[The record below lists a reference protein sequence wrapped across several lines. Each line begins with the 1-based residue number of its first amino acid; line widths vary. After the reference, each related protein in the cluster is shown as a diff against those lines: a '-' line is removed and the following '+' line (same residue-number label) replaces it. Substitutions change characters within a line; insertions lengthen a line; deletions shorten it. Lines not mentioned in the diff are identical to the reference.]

1 MEKYENLDEDIGI
14 EVLKKG
20 IIYHYTSV
28 EGVLGILD
36 KSEFWVTKS
45 DFLNDISEINYTFDL
60 FEENFLN
67 KIKNENVRTRMISQ
81 FHSELDKDR
90 ALYNKALLG
99 TYIISFS
106 TNQDNLLLWS
116 EFAGKMGY
124 NLGFNIEYLKD
135 EFNRKSVKDEKY
147 LLKLHGKV
155 IYNKEEQIR
164 LLGNRIDWKLISD
177 SSDKNMNSLENL
189 NESISDE
196 IIEDFISGIFFHCL
210 YYSMFFKDSKFEQEE
225 EYRFIFQASHNSKK
239 VSINKEMNFRVKEG
253 ALCPFV
259 KVPFKCLN
267 SLESITIGPKNN
279 IDIAKKGLEN
289 YCRNKEINPKILKS
303 NIPLR
308 Y

>member
-1 MEKYENLDEDIGI
+1 MEKYEYLDEDIEI

-81 FHSELDKDR
+81 FHSEIDKDR
-90 ALYNKALLG
+90 ALYDKALFG

-135 EFNRKSVKDEKY
+135 EFNRKSVRDDELY
-147 LLKLHGKV
+147 LKFDGKV
-155 IYNKEEQIR
+155 IYNREEQIR
-164 LLGNRIDWKLISD
+164 LLGNKIDWKLISD

-189 NESISDE
+189 DESISDK
-196 IIEDFISGIFFHCL
+196 IIEDFISEIFFYCL
-210 YYSMFFKDSKFEQEE
+210 IYSMFFKDSKFEQEE
-225 EYRFIFQASHNSKK
+225 EYRFIFQAFHNHII
-239 VSINKEMNFRVKEG
+239 VSTNKEMHFRVKEG

-259 KVPFKCLN
+259 KVPFKGLN

-279 IDIAKKGLEN
+279 IDIAKKGLEI
-289 YCRNKEINPKILKS
+289 YCRNKEIDPKILKS